1 MSETQPERSL
11 SEAESRLAA
20 YHDGELES
28 ASRKAFED
36 ELAHMAQSMDA
47 SEPAMLEQWSLMG
60 ELVRGALEQ
69 EAEALPSA
77 RFEQLWDEFDRSLAR
92 ESRLQEA
99 ANTAPSFGERLKAWF
114 RPAALPM
121 GLAAAA
127 AVALLVVKPGGDGA
141 SSAPEPPAVA
151 QAPTEASLP
160 DASPA
165 EPATQLGP
173 ALAQK
178 DTPAEEPQFFPQPE
192 SNDAEIEKIEFG
204 GRSGTISHI
213 QGSRGTTT
221 VIWVHEDEEPVDS
234 ERSL

>member
-28 ASRKAFED
+28 ASHKAFED
-36 ELAHMAQSMDA
+36 ELAHLAQSADA

-60 ELVRGALEQ
+60 ELVRGTLEQ
-69 EAEALPSA
+69 EAEALPNA
-77 RFEQLWDEFDRSLAR
+77 RFEQLWDEFDRTLAR

-99 ANTAPSFGERLKAWF
+99 ANAAPSFTDRLKSWL

-127 AVALLVVKPGGDGA
+127 AIVLVVVNPGQDAPA
-141 SSAPEPPAVA
+141 SGPDVPMVA
-151 QAPTEASLP
+151 EAPTEAP
-160 DASPA
+160 GPEASPA
-165 EPATQLGP
+165 EPVAAPAP

-178 DTPAEEPQFFPQPE
+178 TLPEEEPGLFPQPE

-221 VIWVHEDEEPVDS
+221 VIWVQEDEEPVDS